1 VSASR
6 QLGVGYTAGTVP
18 IAFIA
23 FDFDPLVRILD
34 DVVVRWQTLALAA
47 VIAACLVAA
56 GAMARRARLRDDDL
70 LFIAIG
76 AVPGAVLLGRVG
88 YGLAHLD
95 AFGADPFR
103 LLDPS
108 VGGLD
113 LAAGVVG
120 GVLAGAYVASL
131 LESPIGRWAH
141 VVALPVLVAI
151 GAGKLTMVLGGSGQG
166 LPSDAAWATAFFGPG
181 PWGSLAPALP
191 SNPSQAYEGLAT
203 LGYAVILAVAAGL
216 GATGRADG
224 RLLLF
229 AIAGWSFLRAGVS
242 MTWRDP
248 AVLGPLGASGVLAV
262 AVGIGTVAILIGVLV
277 GARRDAGGATEPAS
291 VEPGRPDVE
300 IPTRS

>member
-1 VSASR
+1 MSASR
-6 QLGVGYTAGTVP
+6 HPGVGYTAGTVP
-18 IAFIA
+18 IAVIA

-47 VIAACLVAA
+47 VIAACLVVA
-56 GAMARRARLRDDDL
+56 GVMARRGSLRGDDL

-76 AVPGAVLLGRVG
+76 AVPGAVLLGRIG

-108 VGGLD
+108 AGGLD
-113 LAAGVVG
+113 LAMGVVG

-141 VVALPVLVAI
+141 VLALPLLVAI

-166 LPSDAAWATAFFGPG
+166 SPSDAAWATAFLGPG

-191 SNPSQAYEGLAT
+191 SDPSQVYEGVAT
-203 LGYAVILAVAAGL
+203 LGYAVLLAVAAAY
-216 GATGRADG
+216 GAIGRADG
-224 RLLLF
+224 RLLLV
-229 AIAGWSFLRAGVS
+229 AIAGWSFLRAAVS
-242 MTWRDP
+242 VTWRDP
-248 AVLGPLGASGVLAV
+248 AVLGPLGAAGVLA
-262 AVGIGTVAILIGVLV
+262 AAIGIGAVVLLIGVLAA
-277 GARRDAGGATEPAS
+277 ARRDADGAGDRAPAGS
-291 VEPGRPDVE
+291 RGPDVE
-300 IPTRS
+300 VPTRS